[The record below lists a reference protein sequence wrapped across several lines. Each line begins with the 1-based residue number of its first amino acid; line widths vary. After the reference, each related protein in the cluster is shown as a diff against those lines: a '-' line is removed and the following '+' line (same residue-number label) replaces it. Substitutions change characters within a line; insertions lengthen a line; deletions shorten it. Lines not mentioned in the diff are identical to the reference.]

1 MLRTIIA
8 IMTAFG
14 MSAALAD
21 VTGMWTFNV
30 EIPGVGGGSADVI
43 LEEVDGS
50 LLGEYSGQL
59 GNTPITGEVNGNTFT
74 FDVNGDMG
82 TVTYEGEVQEDGSLA
97 GTLDLGGMAEG
108 RFTATRQ

>member
-1 MLRTIIA
+1 MPRTIIA
-8 IMTAFG
+8 IIAAFG
-14 MSAALAD
+14 MSAAMAD
-21 VTGMWTFNV
+21 ITGNWTFNV

-59 GNTPITGEVNGNTFT
+59 GTTPVTGDINGNTFT

-82 TVTYEGEVQEDGSLA
+82 TVTYEGEVQDDGSLA

-108 RFTATRQ
+108 EFTATRK